1 MSPEREPME
10 NDSNSRTAEELE
22 QQTVDVY
29 VERALHGPVFRMS
42 YEHTHTYCEIFYL
55 KSGTCTYTV
64 NQGQWH
70 LEAGDLFIVAA
81 GDPHST
87 RYEGKTSCERI
98 IVFCKSD
105 VLAGM
110 MRGDPTEVQQALER
124 SCKVILN
131 AETRTMVE
139 ALLDQMLLEND
150 LPRKYSEQVLEL
162 ESLHLVLLLL
172 RNGIFSHETMSPKEG
187 YSADIERALKYI
199 ALNYQQPLTLEEVAG
214 YCNLSP
220 TYFSRKFRLITG
232 QTFKEHVNYIR
243 LRQATQMLLMTDNSI
258 SQELVE
264 RHHDL
269 QKLCKELDP
278 TRSTTIAHVSH
289 TPTDGPMHHITDLES
304 YNHYFGWYGGKIEDN
319 GPWLDKFHAE
329 HPDIC
334 LGVSEYGCEGI
345 INWHSST
352 PQCKDY
358 TEEYQAV
365 YHEYMAQAFED
376 RPWIWASHVWNMFD
390 FGCAARNEGGVAGR
404 NNKGLVTIDRKTRK
418 DSFYLYQAYWTK
430 DPMVHINGRRYAQRA
445 GETTEVK
452 VYSNQ
457 DCVTLYLNGKEVGTQ
472 QAYRVFH
479 FTVALAEGFNTLL
492 AVAGSAKDS
501 ITLEKVE
508 KEPACYTLPEFNER
522 QEGVANWFKQ
532 MGSLDLESPM
542 EFPEGYYNI
551 KDSMAELAKNEEA
564 FAIVAK
570 AVKLV
575 TNFDLKPGQGMWS
588 MMSGMSPEHMSG
600 MISTDLLGDK
610 FLPSLNA
617 QLIKIKK

>member
-64 NQGQWH
+64 N
-70 LEAGDLFIVAA
+70 
-81 GDPHST
+81 PHST

-258 SQELVE
+258 TKIAMLCGFGSSNYFK
-264 RHHDL
+264 DL
-269 QKLCKELDP
+269 FRAS
-278 TRSTTIAHVSH
+278 TGRSPREYRKHSGLPIHPH
-289 TPTDGPMHHITDLES
+289 LR
-304 YNHYFGWYGGKIEDN
+304 DN
-319 GPWLDKFHAE
+319 G
-329 HPDIC
+329 
-334 LGVSEYGCEGI
+334 
-345 INWHSST
+345 
-352 PQCKDY
+352 
-358 TEEYQAV
+358 
-365 YHEYMAQAFED
+365 
-376 RPWIWASHVWNMFD
+376 
-390 FGCAARNEGGVAGR
+390 
-404 NNKGLVTIDRKTRK
+404 
-418 DSFYLYQAYWTK
+418 
-430 DPMVHINGRRYAQRA
+430 
-445 GETTEVK
+445 
-452 VYSNQ
+452 
-457 DCVTLYLNGKEVGTQ
+457 
-472 QAYRVFH
+472 
-479 FTVALAEGFNTLL
+479 
-492 AVAGSAKDS
+492 
-501 ITLEKVE
+501 
-508 KEPACYTLPEFNER
+508 
-522 QEGVANWFKQ
+522 
-532 MGSLDLESPM
+532 
-542 EFPEGYYNI
+542 
-551 KDSMAELAKNEEA
+551 
-564 FAIVAK
+564 
-570 AVKLV
+570 
-575 TNFDLKPGQGMWS
+575 
-588 MMSGMSPEHMSG
+588 
-600 MISTDLLGDK
+600 
-610 FLPSLNA
+610 
-617 QLIKIKK
+617 

>member
-187 YSADIERALKYI
+187 YPDVHNLIMLCDIYSISLDDLTKGDIETMKK
-199 ALNYQQPLTLEEVAG
+199 EVANTTLNKSPQDAIQLIQSGLVMIIGLLIAVTGLIITLNGGSTLWG
-214 YCNLSP
+214 YGLMMIGAALACFFAFYADYLKRKNKIQ
-220 TYFSRKFRLITG
+220 TY
-232 QTFKEHVNYIR
+232 
-243 LRQATQMLLMTDNSI
+243 
-258 SQELVE
+258 
-264 RHHDL
+264 
-269 QKLCKELDP
+269 KELSDF
-278 TRSTTIAHVSH
+278 
-289 TPTDGPMHHITDLES
+289 
-304 YNHYFGWYGGKIEDN
+304 Y
-319 GPWLDKFHAE
+319 
-329 HPDIC
+329 
-334 LGVSEYGCEGI
+334 
-345 INWHSST
+345 
-352 PQCKDY
+352 DY
-358 TEEYQAV
+358 S
-365 YHEYMAQAFED
+365 M
-376 RPWIWASHVWNMFD
+376 
-390 FGCAARNEGGVAGR
+390 
-404 NNKGLVTIDRKTRK
+404 KL
-418 DSFYLYQAYWTK
+418 L
-430 DPMVHINGRRYAQRA
+430 
-445 GETTEVK
+445 
-452 VYSNQ
+452 NQ
-457 DCVTLYLNGKEVGTQ
+457 DN
-472 QAYRVFH
+472 H
-479 FTVALAEGFNTLL
+479 
-492 AVAGSAKDS
+492 
-501 ITLEKVE
+501 
-508 KEPACYTLPEFNER
+508 
-522 QEGVANWFKQ
+522 
-532 MGSLDLESPM
+532 
-542 EFPEGYYNI
+542 
-551 KDSMAELAKNEEA
+551 
-564 FAIVAK
+564 
-570 AVKLV
+570 
-575 TNFDLKPGQGMWS
+575 
-588 MMSGMSPEHMSG
+588 
-600 MISTDLLGDK
+600 
-610 FLPSLNA
+610 
-617 QLIKIKK
+617 

>member
-98 IVFCKSD
+98 IVFCKAD

-232 QTFKEHVNYIR
+232 QTFKEHVNAPI
-243 LRQATQMLLMTDNSI
+243 LKTQNYRAAG
-258 SQELVE
+258 Q
-264 RHHDL
+264 
-269 QKLCKELDP
+269 Q
-278 TRSTTIAHVSH
+278 
-289 TPTDGPMHHITDLES
+289 HI
-304 YNHYFGWYGGKIEDN
+304 
-319 GPWLDKFHAE
+319 
-329 HPDIC
+329 
-334 LGVSEYGCEGI
+334 
-345 INWHSST
+345 
-352 PQCKDY
+352 
-358 TEEYQAV
+358 
-365 YHEYMAQAFED
+365 
-376 RPWIWASHVWNMFD
+376 
-390 FGCAARNEGGVAGR
+390 
-404 NNKGLVTIDRKTRK
+404 
-418 DSFYLYQAYWTK
+418 
-430 DPMVHINGRRYAQRA
+430 
-445 GETTEVK
+445 
-452 VYSNQ
+452 
-457 DCVTLYLNGKEVGTQ
+457 
-472 QAYRVFH
+472 
-479 FTVALAEGFNTLL
+479 ALAMAHPIERFYAFPSRSLIWRRSNR
-492 AVAGSAKDS
+492 
-501 ITLEKVE
+501 
-508 KEPACYTLPEFNER
+508 LPWPHNQTGHR
-522 QEGVANWFKQ
+522 
-532 MGSLDLESPM
+532 S
-542 EFPEGYYNI
+542 
-551 KDSMAELAKNEEA
+551 
-564 FAIVAK
+564 
-570 AVKLV
+570 
-575 TNFDLKPGQGMWS
+575 
-588 MMSGMSPEHMSG
+588 
-600 MISTDLLGDK
+600 
-610 FLPSLNA
+610 FLPVP
-617 QLIKIKK
+617 

>member
-110 MRGDPTEVQQALER
+110 MRGDPTEVQQALE
-124 SCKVILN
+124 
-131 AETRTMVE
+131 
-139 ALLDQMLLEND
+139 
-150 LPRKYSEQVLEL
+150 L

-258 SQELVE
+258 TKIAMLCGFGSSNYFK
-264 RHHDL
+264 DL
-269 QKLCKELDP
+269 FRAS
-278 TRSTTIAHVSH
+278 TGRSPREYRKHSGLPIHPH
-289 TPTDGPMHHITDLES
+289 LR
-304 YNHYFGWYGGKIEDN
+304 DN
-319 GPWLDKFHAE
+319 G
-329 HPDIC
+329 
-334 LGVSEYGCEGI
+334 
-345 INWHSST
+345 
-352 PQCKDY
+352 
-358 TEEYQAV
+358 
-365 YHEYMAQAFED
+365 
-376 RPWIWASHVWNMFD
+376 
-390 FGCAARNEGGVAGR
+390 
-404 NNKGLVTIDRKTRK
+404 
-418 DSFYLYQAYWTK
+418 
-430 DPMVHINGRRYAQRA
+430 
-445 GETTEVK
+445 
-452 VYSNQ
+452 
-457 DCVTLYLNGKEVGTQ
+457 
-472 QAYRVFH
+472 
-479 FTVALAEGFNTLL
+479 
-492 AVAGSAKDS
+492 
-501 ITLEKVE
+501 
-508 KEPACYTLPEFNER
+508 
-522 QEGVANWFKQ
+522 
-532 MGSLDLESPM
+532 
-542 EFPEGYYNI
+542 
-551 KDSMAELAKNEEA
+551 
-564 FAIVAK
+564 
-570 AVKLV
+570 
-575 TNFDLKPGQGMWS
+575 
-588 MMSGMSPEHMSG
+588 
-600 MISTDLLGDK
+600 
-610 FLPSLNA
+610 
-617 QLIKIKK
+617 